1 MCKFTSSNGFNKCVL
16 WKLRLLEPTPLYSFV
31 ISLLNLTFA
40 YFFMLNCENTEV
52 IRWPLFSRIP
62 RCNAILW
69 QYLWTAYR
77 DTPISFFKKT
87 CLKSLRLLNG
97 VKSER
102 KECERVEKR
111 VTDINIYR
119 WGCQTAATT
128 VSLWLWMRST
138 GRKNQIKLEIKW
150 ILPQVTNIK
159 YTSNKHICKVHSR
172 GIFLSC
178 VAYSMDIYSRKPCV
192 CISASVFG

>member
-1 MCKFTSSNGFNKCVL
+1 MCKFTSSNGFNKCVH

-77 DTPISFFKKT
+77 DTPFFFLLT
-87 CLKSLRLLNG
+87 CLKSLSVLNG
-97 VKSER
+97 VKSKR
-102 KECERVEKR
+102 KECEREEKR
-111 VTDINIYR
+111 VPDINIYR

-128 VSLWLWMRST
+128 VSLWMNEVNWQ
-138 GRKNQIKLEIKW
+138 KK
-150 ILPQVTNIK
+150 
-159 YTSNKHICKVHSR
+159 SNKARNKVNIATSHKHKVH
-172 GIFLSC
+172 IKQTH
-178 VAYSMDIYSRKPCV
+178 I
-192 CISASVFG
+192 

>member
-1 MCKFTSSNGFNKCVL
+1 MKTLKWSDDPSSAGSQDVMQYYDNIYGQHI
-16 WKLRLLEPTPLYSFV
+16 E
-31 ISLLNLTFA
+31 
-40 YFFMLNCENTEV
+40 
-52 IRWPLFSRIP
+52 IP
-62 RCNAILW
+62 QFL
-69 QYLWTAYR
+69 
-77 DTPISFFKKT
+77 FFKKT